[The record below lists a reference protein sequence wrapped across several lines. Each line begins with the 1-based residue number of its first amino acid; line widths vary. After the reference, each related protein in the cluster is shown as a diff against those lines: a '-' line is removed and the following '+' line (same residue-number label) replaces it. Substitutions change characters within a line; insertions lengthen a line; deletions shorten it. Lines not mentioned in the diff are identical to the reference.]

1 MPREPKHTSTTPSP
15 VSITS
20 ADVARLAGV
29 SRATVSF
36 VLNDTPGHR
45 VSEGTRSRV
54 LDAARQLGYVP
65 HAAARSLRAGRSN
78 LVLMPASISAIGRLV
93 SDWVDDLHSELDRRG
108 YTAVLHAGRFAD
120 PLDAAR
126 AWAELRPAAVI
137 AIDGD
142 RFTAGAAE
150 LLSRAGVRGL
160 LAFAARPVPGVH
172 TIGFDHADIGATAA
186 EHLIARGRTRIGV
199 VLPLER
205 GLATLAGPRLAGAE
219 SVAARHMATVTPVEL
234 AYTGESAT
242 ALARRWPSLG
252 LDAVFAYN
260 DEYAALLLHAFQ
272 AEGIAVPDQVAIVG
286 SDDLVLSALQR
297 PALTTVSLDLPSPAG
312 VADALHEL
320 IETGK
325 PPRSLPSRP
334 SSSTATPPDG
344 PARPLPP
351 ATAAGEGRAEHAGRP
366 GDECRPCGSHAPRR
380 RAAGAPVCAVRH
392 GRSHRVA
399 QSGRTEPSP
408 RAAV

>member
-1 MPREPKHTSTTPSP
+1 MPREPRTRAASSPAPP

-45 VSEGTRSRV
+45 VSESTRTRV

-93 SDWVDDLHSELDRRG
+93 SDWVDDLHSELDRHG

-137 AIDGD
+137 ALDGD
-142 RFTAGAAE
+142 RFTAQAAE

-172 TIGFDHADIGATAA
+172 TIGFDHADIGAAAA
-186 EHLIARGRTRIGV
+186 EHLISRGRKRIGV
-199 VLPLER
+199 VLPQER
-205 GLATLAGPRLAGAE
+205 GLGTLALPRLAGAE
-219 SVAARHMATVTPVEL
+219 SVAARHMATVAPVEL
-234 AYTGESAT
+234 AYTRESAT

-260 DEYAALLLHAFQ
+260 DEYAALLLHALR
-272 AEGIAVPDQVAIVG
+272 AEGIAVPDEVAIVG
-286 SDDLVLSALQR
+286 SDDLVLSALQD
-297 PALTTVSLDLPSPAG
+297 PPLTTVRLDLPSPAR
-312 VADALHEL
+312 VAEALHEL
-320 IETGK
+320 IETG
-325 PPRSLPSRP
+325 
-334 SSSTATPPDG
+334 TTPPL
-344 PARPLPP
+344 PAIEAL
-351 ATAAGEGRAEHAGRP
+351 
-366 GDECRPCGSHAPRR
+366 
-380 RAAGAPVCAVRH
+380 VV
-392 GRSHRVA
+392 
-399 QSGRTEPSP
+399 P
-408 RAAV
+408 RATS